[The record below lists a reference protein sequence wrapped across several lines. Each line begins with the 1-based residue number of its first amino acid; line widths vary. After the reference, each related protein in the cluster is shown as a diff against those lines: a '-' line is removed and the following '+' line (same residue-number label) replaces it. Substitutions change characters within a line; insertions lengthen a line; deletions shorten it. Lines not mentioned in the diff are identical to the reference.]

1 MKYRDLQLLVN
12 FYGRFA
18 LSFTSIGYYARR
30 FFWQQTANDLAGKT
44 VLITGASGGIGSS
57 VVKDSI
63 SSGAT
68 VIAAARNQ
76 SKLNALRDTLEPNTK
91 EQMVDAVYDLSLQ
104 SEIIKL
110 VESCEARGS
119 KIDVLVNSVGLMIHN
134 LSITEEGFE
143 TSFATNL
150 LNHYM
155 LTTELLNRGLLADDA
170 VVINVSSG
178 GMYNAPLVLEGM
190 NLQNAAYNGG
200 VAYTLHKRSQVEL
213 TKYWRQQHK
222 DSNMKFYVM
231 HPGWVDTE
239 GVKTALPTFRKIMQ
253 FILRDEAMGADT
265 INWLA
270 KQKPDQV
277 GNEKIWFDRKPRKIH
292 LSESTKKSKSNCDD
306 LVEFL
311 KSKLI

>member
-1 MKYRDLQLLVN
+1 
-12 FYGRFA
+12 
-18 LSFTSIGYYARR
+18 
-30 FFWQQTANDLAGKT
+30 
-44 VLITGASGGIGSS
+44 
-57 VVKDSI
+57 
-63 SSGAT
+63 
-68 VIAAARNQ
+68 
-76 SKLNALRDTLEPNTK
+76 
-91 EQMVDAVYDLSLQ
+91 
-104 SEIIKL
+104 
-110 VESCEARGS
+110 
-119 KIDVLVNSVGLMIHN
+119 
-134 LSITEEGFE
+134 
-143 TSFATNL
+143 
-150 LNHYM
+150 M

-292 LSESTKKSKSNCDD
+292 LSES
-306 LVEFL
+306 
-311 KSKLI
+311 